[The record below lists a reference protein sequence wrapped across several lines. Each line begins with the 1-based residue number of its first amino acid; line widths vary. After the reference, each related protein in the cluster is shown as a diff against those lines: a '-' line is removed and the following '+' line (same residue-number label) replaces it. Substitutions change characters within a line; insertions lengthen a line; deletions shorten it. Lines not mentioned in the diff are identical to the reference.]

1 MRKFISLTAALLVL
15 IFLAGCGQVP
25 NEPITDNVPDT
36 NANTP
41 PVQQEDPVP
50 SPQPEDNTEDPA
62 PVDPPED
69 IPSEPRQEGTRLDST
84 QLAYYTDLFS
94 LNGNDPL
101 ALTDGNYYNLALSK
115 SFSSPQE
122 LSLNVFFSLGFSN
135 EWSDPITDAER
146 DFFAKANGYDEFP
159 LDMQRLP
166 KELVEYVLEY
176 YFCED
181 VDTSALVYNSDTQC
195 YYIGESGSYAYP
207 NISFTD
213 GYYDEATGLISLYYT
228 SCFTGEEFIITIQSK
243 ASIGEAGYYIVSNL
257 PAV

>member
-15 IFLAGCGQVP
+15 IFLVGCGKTP
-25 NEPITDNVPDT
+25 DEPIAAPSPDT
-36 NANTP
+36 NVNTP

-50 SPQPEDNTEDPA
+50 DPQPEDDTEDPA

-69 IPSEPRQEGTRLDST
+69 VPSEPRQEGTRLDST

-101 ALTDGNYYNLALSK
+101 TLNDGNYYNLALSS
-115 SFSSPQE
+115 SFTSPQE
-122 LSLNVFFSLGFSN
+122 LSLNRFFSLGFSN

-181 VDTSALVYNSDTQC
+181 VDTSVLVYNPDTQC
-195 YYIGESGSYAYP
+195 YYVGESGNYAYP
-207 NISFTD
+207 NLSFTD
-213 GYYDEATGLISLYYT
+213 GYIDESTGLVFLYYT
-228 SCFTGEEFIITIQSK
+228 HRATDEEYIVTIQSK
-243 ASIGEAGYYIVSNL
+243 ASVGEAGYYIISNL